1 MLLGAISNTL
11 GQFRQAL
18 GALEPHAENSQD
30 PGLLFTLADA
40 YLGSR
45 KFRSASQLLDQHAT
59 LLKGSDGAR
68 FHNLS
73 AEIDQSLRD
82 LPAAR
87 THYEAALAAEPGHV
101 KARLG
106 IAGLE
111 LASNN
116 RGTAQDML
124 GTILQEHPSNI
135 DALIARARFALQSD
149 DVDAESSL
157 SSALASLPNT
167 DIFTPQRIEILV
179 ALKNVLT
186 QQGRTSEALTYSEM
200 LSEAFPGSLETESAM
215 RDAVALFEEGRLDEA
230 RAALTKL
237 QEDNPGVAAA
247 ATLLDVI
254 NFMQGNNE
262 VASEPFEQVLDPETA
277 PSRTLQIYAMNEMHL
292 NQPERVL
299 DALRDTINDATDA
312 NLVGL
317 YGVAAISA
325 GEPDEGLNSLRRAVE
340 LDPEKAR
347 FRLLQARYFNTK
359 ADPEPEQALEEI
371 EAAAAISPGDPFV
384 QAALLEQLGLMNRLD
399 EADKRAD
406 AMLQQDVAPVLSQIE
421 REARP
426 GETITPFMVL
436 AEYYARNGDDKATD
450 RMLALAND
458 ETDPRR
464 TLNGTRQQHQCPL
477 DL

>member
-30 PGLLFTLADA
+30 PDLLFTLADA

-59 LLKGSDGAR
+59 LLEGSDGAR

-73 AEIDQSLRD
+73 AEVDQSLRD

-149 DVDAESSL
+149 DVDVAESSL

-230 RAALTKL
+230 
-237 QEDNPGVAAA
+237 V
-247 ATLLDVI
+247 
-254 NFMQGNNE
+254 
-262 VASEPFEQVLDPETA
+262 
-277 PSRTLQIYAMNEMHL
+277 
-292 NQPERVL
+292 
-299 DALRDTINDATDA
+299 
-312 NLVGL
+312 
-317 YGVAAISA
+317 
-325 GEPDEGLNSLRRAVE
+325 
-340 LDPEKAR
+340 
-347 FRLLQARYFNTK
+347 
-359 ADPEPEQALEEI
+359 
-371 EAAAAISPGDPFV
+371 
-384 QAALLEQLGLMNRLD
+384 
-399 EADKRAD
+399 
-406 AMLQQDVAPVLSQIE
+406 
-421 REARP
+421 
-426 GETITPFMVL
+426 
-436 AEYYARNGDDKATD
+436 
-450 RMLALAND
+450 
-458 ETDPRR
+458 PR
-464 TLNGTRQQHQCPL
+464 
-477 DL
+477 